1 MDTESHITSLQ
12 NPQVKNLVKLR
23 GRQHRDALRVQIIE
37 EPLVIRRA
45 YESGCRMQAIYYC
58 LEQLDEAGTE
68 LLHDLQGEHAADVA
82 FVRLHPRVMA
92 RVSYR
97 TRPAGLL
104 VVAQQHRR
112 SLVDLVIPDEALLVV
127 LDGVEKPGNLGAMV
141 RTADGAGAHGVILC
155 TPGPDP
161 FNPNVLRAS
170 RGACFTVPVI
180 EAEKGE
186 IWAYLRQ
193 MSIRCIATSPAAETE
208 YTDCDLTGAVAFVL
222 GAEDQGLDENWLQHA
237 DKAVRIPMSGR
248 IDSLNVA
255 TTAALLLYEAV
266 RQRRVAGGR

>member
-1 MDTESHITSLQ
+1 MNTETHITSLQ
-12 NPQVKNLVKLR
+12 NPQVKNLIKLR
-23 GRQHRDALRVQIIE
+23 GRQHRDALGVQIIE
-37 EPLVIRRA
+37 EPLVIRQA
-45 YESGCRMQAIYYC
+45 YESGCHLHTIYYC

-68 LLHDLQGEHAADVA
+68 LLHELQSEDAADVA

-97 TRPAGLL
+97 ARPAGLL

-112 SLVDLVIPDEALLVV
+112 SLADLVIPTPSLLVV
-127 LDGVEKPGNLGAMV
+127 LDGVEKPGNLGSMV
-141 RTADGAGAHGVILC
+141 RAADGAGAHGVIVC

-170 RGACFTVPVI
+170 RGACFTVPVV
-180 EAEKGE
+180 EAERE
-186 IWAYLRQ
+186 DIWTLLRQ
-193 MSIRCIATSPAAETE
+193 MSIHCIATSPEAETE
-208 YTDCDLTGAVAFVL
+208 YTACDLTGPVAFVL
-222 GAEDQGLDENWLQHA
+222 GAEDQGLDENWLQQA
-237 DKAVRIPMSGR
+237 DTVVRIPMNGR

-266 RQRRVAGGR
+266 RQRRVIDGK